1 MATPFRR
8 DDELER
14 QGQFAA
20 VVVVVIGYAATFVGT
35 LVGASLAYTWTE
47 AATAVLLGLVYVFLL
62 WRGDDFFVRYPSS
75 RGRAVYF
82 TVQLFLVI
90 VVQYLLIG
98 PGTWLI
104 PLPIVAI
111 AVERVP
117 PRGRW
122 PIFLAII
129 LGLTL
134 SLGVR
139 TGDWSNTLNTPLLLV
154 PAVVF
159 VVVVTQ
165 GRVNERQARWNAEEL
180 SAQLETAHD
189 QLAAYAIQAE
199 ELATTKER
207 NRLAREIHDNLGHY
221 LTVTNVQL
229 EAARAVM
236 ETEPERALDA
246 LGKAQAST
254 KEGLAAVRQSVASLR
269 ESPVA
274 NRTLSE
280 ALDDLLDETRA
291 AGIVVEFTV
300 VGASRK
306 IDAKTKLTLYRVAQE
321 GLTNVRKHARASRVD
336 IILEYEDGDNV
347 RLMVRDNGIG
357 TGSTAG
363 GFGLIGMLERVQLLN
378 GDLQV
383 ETAPAK
389 GFELKVSVPG

>member
-336 IILEYEDGDNV
+336 IILEYGDGDNV

-357 TGSTAG
+357 TGSAAG